1 MRCPFDYSCTC
12 AEHIAERVHQVHARF
27 AKRAES
33 DPWGLSKV
41 VLVNVERALYGGWSD
56 IQKAARDFE

>member
-1 MRCPFDYSCTC
+1 MACQFSYDCTC
-12 AEHIAERVHQVHARF
+12 AEHIAERVHRTRALFV
-27 AKRAES
+27 KRAES